1 MADPILR
8 IEADRF
14 GPFTF
19 QVGADLAALE
29 APLVRA
35 EDAWR
40 RFSASPRAQVAARLQ
55 REVLVQSVYGT
66 NTIEGGEL
74 SEEET
79 GRALDLAPAL
89 VQAEQDVRVRNIS
102 AGYALAMQAG
112 NEPGWRLSIPFI
124 QAVHAEITR
133 DLETDD
139 NRAGRFRDTPKSRP
153 TVVGSAEHGGIYRP
167 PQFGRDIQRLMD
179 GLVAWHQSLLD
190 AGVPAML
197 RAPLVHLYFELIH
210 PFRDG
215 NGRVGRVLEAAL
227 LRHAGLRYAPLAMA
241 KFYQEQIHRYFALF
255 NLCYKQADAGQT
267 DANTPFLALHLEGL
281 RVVCDR
287 LHDRVNAMV
296 GALLQDAALRRMLER
311 KDINPRQYALVRHV
325 IEAGTPIPGKALRAD
340 PRYIA
345 LYARLTER
353 TAARD
358 LRQLVELGLLA
369 QDAQGRWVPGP
380 RQG

>member
-1 MADPILR
+1 M
-8 IEADRF
+8 
-14 GPFTF
+14 
-19 QVGADLAALE
+19 
-29 APLVRA
+29 RA

-40 RFSASPRAQVAARLQ
+40 RFSASPLAQVAARLQ

-79 GRALDLAPAL
+79 GRALDLDPAL

-102 AGYALAMQAG
+102 AGYALAMHAG

-167 PQFGRDIQRLMD
+167 PQFGRDI
-179 GLVAWHQSLLD
+179 
-190 AGVPAML
+190 
-197 RAPLVHLYFELIH
+197 
-210 PFRDG
+210 
-215 NGRVGRVLEAAL
+215 
-227 LRHAGLRYAPLAMA
+227 
-241 KFYQEQIHRYFALF
+241 
-255 NLCYKQADAGQT
+255 
-267 DANTPFLALHLEGL
+267 
-281 RVVCDR
+281 
-287 LHDRVNAMV
+287 
-296 GALLQDAALRRMLER
+296 
-311 KDINPRQYALVRHV
+311 
-325 IEAGTPIPGKALRAD
+325 IEAGMPIPGKVLRAD

-345 LYARLTER
+345 LYARLAER

-369 QDAQGRWVPGP
+369 QDAQGRWMPGP
-380 RQG
+380 RQD